1 MKKQMNNL
9 KIAAVSSSVG
19 SKYDTGSTYESST
32 TRQNRYTSSS
42 TRGEEQVTSS
52 STRSAAAAIGGGTT
66 SSLTST
72 SASYFSIVGR
82 DGIGKPVIKKTC
94 KGVDIERKY
103 QLHRKPNHLQQPK
116 IVGKI
121 Y

>member
-1 MKKQMNNL
+1 M
-9 KIAAVSSSVG
+9 SS

-42 TRGEEQVTSS
+42 TRGEEQITSS
-52 STRSAAAAIGGGTT
+52 ESRSAAAAIDAGTT

-82 DGIGKPVIKKTC
+82 DGIGKPIIKKTC
-94 KGVDIERKY
+94 KGVNIERKY
-103 QLHRKPNHLQQPK
+103 HHQRLEKKNRRKILITYTCTSK
-116 IVGKI
+116 S
-121 Y
+121 